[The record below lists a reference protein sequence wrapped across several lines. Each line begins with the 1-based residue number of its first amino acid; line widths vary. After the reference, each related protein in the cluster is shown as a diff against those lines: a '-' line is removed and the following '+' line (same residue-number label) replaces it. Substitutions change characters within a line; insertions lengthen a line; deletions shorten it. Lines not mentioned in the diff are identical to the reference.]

1 VGEPFVDAIV
11 VGAGVAGLAAAL
23 ELQSGGCEVLV
34 VDPSDRPGGVMRTD
48 HVSGYVIERGP
59 NTTQVKAPMLALLRR
74 YGLQDVLVR
83 AEPESRRRFLYRG
96 GELVPV
102 PLSPLDF
109 LRTPL
114 LSRRAKLRM
123 LAEPLRRRGSA
134 DGESVAE
141 FASRRLGA
149 EAVSALVGPF
159 LTGVYAGDER
169 ELGASAVFGELVAFE
184 RRHGSI
190 AMGALWSGLARGRPR
205 GLSGTWS
212 TSEGLGPF
220 ARRLADRL
228 REPPALGSRVTGLAR
243 DGRRWRV
250 EMSGPMGDSS
260 VSAQRVVL
268 ATPSLEAATL
278 LRGVNG
284 DAAAAL
290 ERVVYAPIVGIPVGV
305 HPRTASRGVEGF
317 GFLVPRDEDL
327 NLLGCLY
334 MSRLFPGRA
343 PEGRELLHCM
353 LGGTRWPDAI
363 HEPDDLLVKRVVDD
377 LERGLG
383 LTSEPAA
390 LAITRWPRAIPQ
402 PDRDHVSR
410 IGWVRKVLRE
420 TPGLALAGSY
430 LAGVSVA
437 DSLASGVAAAT
448 ELL

>member
-1 VGEPFVDAIV
+1 
-11 VGAGVAGLAAAL
+11 
-23 ELQSGGCEVLV
+23 
-34 VDPSDRPGGVMRTD
+34 
-48 HVSGYVIERGP
+48 
-59 NTTQVKAPMLALLRR
+59 
-74 YGLQDVLVR
+74 
-83 AEPESRRRFLYRG
+83 
-96 GELVPV
+96 
-102 PLSPLDF
+102 
-109 LRTPL
+109 
-114 LSRRAKLRM
+114 
-123 LAEPLRRRGSA
+123 
-134 DGESVAE
+134 
-141 FASRRLGA
+141 
-149 EAVSALVGPF
+149 
-159 LTGVYAGDER
+159 
-169 ELGASAVFGELVAFE
+169 
-184 RRHGSI
+184 
-190 AMGALWSGLARGRPR
+190 
-205 GLSGTWS
+205 
-212 TSEGLGPF
+212 
-220 ARRLADRL
+220 
-228 REPPALGSRVTGLAR
+228 VTGLAR

-268 ATPSLEAATL
+268 ATPSLESATL

-290 ERVVYAPIVGIPVGV
+290 ERVVYAPIVGIPIGV
-305 HPRTASRGVEGF
+305 DPRTASRGIEGF

-327 NLLGCLY
+327 TLLGCLY

-430 LAGVSVA
+430 VEGVSVS